1 MEHLSRICRI
11 LKQSGG
17 NALLVGLGGS
27 GRQSLTRLATSM
39 AKMQIFQPEISKS
52 YGMNEWREDLK
63 VKSWRNLVSKI
74 TSVHSFICKEKP
86 SCIASCVL
94 NAMVIMVMII
104 LSLGS
109 CCTVWSEHCWAQLS
123 TVWSALH
130 MCFLSTSMTIQCS
143 RYGCLCVLLMGKLRL
158 RTGMHSRVGF
168 IT

>member
-63 VKSWRNLVSKI
+63 VKSGGYLVSKI
-74 TSVHSFICKEKP
+74 TSVHSFICKERANLY
-86 SCIASCVL
+86 S
-94 NAMVIMVMII
+94 
-104 LSLGS
+104 
-109 CCTVWSEHCWAQLS
+109 
-123 TVWSALH
+123 
-130 MCFLSTSMTIQCS
+130 
-143 RYGCLCVLLMGKLRL
+143 
-158 RTGMHSRVGF
+158 
-168 IT
+168 